1 MLTWTIRPARDDEGA
16 RLASFGAAL
25 FREGYEDTHPEPTLG
40 AYLADAF
47 APRRWEELL
56 RDPATTV
63 LLAVTPDDEWIGYAQ
78 LHDGSP
84 ADVPTTRL
92 AAPLPGDRP
101 VEIVRFYVDGRWHG
115 RGVAQALMAA
125 CERTARA
132 RGAGALWLQ
141 AWSRAARPLA
151 YYRKS
156 GFRDWGTAEF
166 RFGERRDADVL
177 LVRPLPP
184 AVAAESRDAAESR
197 EDPRPS

>member
-1 MLTWTIRPARDDEGA
+1 VTWRIREARPGEAERIA
-16 RLASFGAAL
+16 RVGAAL
-25 FREGYEDTHPEPTLG
+25 FRESYEDTHPEPTLG

-47 APRRWEELL
+47 DPRRWRGLL

-63 LLAVTPDDEWIGYAQ
+63 LLVATPDDEWIGYAQ

-92 AAPLPGDRP
+92 ESPLPGVRP
-101 VEIVRFYVDGRWHG
+101 VEIVRFYVDARWHG

-125 CERTARA
+125 CEETARA

-141 AWSRAARPLA
+141 AWSQAARPIA
-151 YYRKS
+151 FYRKA
-156 GFRDWGTAEF
+156 GFLEWGTAEF

-184 AVAAESRDAAESR
+184 ATGGIRGGTESGER
-197 EDPRPS
+197 PRPS